1 MAKRENKRGILAW
14 LVHNR
19 VTPNLLMIVL
29 LLGGYL
35 TADRIKK
42 EVFPE
47 FTLDMVTVSVP
58 YPGAGPEEVE
68 QGVILA
74 IEDAIQGIDGVK
86 EYSSTASE
94 GIGIVRIELRD
105 GVDQQKILQD
115 IQQEVD
121 RITTFPDDAEDPKVT
136 LASRRLD
143 VIRVTLYGD
152 VSEHSLRE
160 YAENTKDRLLQH
172 KGISWIEI
180 VGGRD
185 YEIAVEIS
193 QQMLRK
199 YNLTLSEIASKIEL
213 SSVELPGGKIKTS
226 SGELLLRV
234 KNDHDWAHEFG
245 RIPIITDSQ
254 GSIIYLE
261 DIATIAE
268 SFEDSDHIVTY
279 NTKPSIALD
288 VARIGDE
295 TPIGVASAVKSAMQ
309 DISRDYPENIKWDLN
324 KDRSK
329 LYQQRLDLLLKNAF
343 IGLILVL
350 ILLGTFLE
358 FRLAC
363 WVTMGIPVSFLGA
376 LLFLPYFDVSI
387 NMISMFAFIVALGIV
402 VDDAII
408 AGENIYE
415 YRQKGLSFMQ
425 AAIKGAQDVAIPIT
439 FAILTNIVAFMPLL
453 FVPGTMGKAWKVIPT
468 VVITI
473 FIISWIEALLILPS
487 HLAHSRSKEP
497 EGIFKLFAMHQEF
510 ANKLLTGFINK
521 VYTPTLDFCLH
532 WRAVTIAVGIAV
544 FISAVAYIAGGRI
557 SMILMPRVE
566 SDRAVVTAT
575 LPPGTPL
582 SKTVEV
588 RDQLE
593 KAIKVV
599 AEKNGGDQL
608 LEGIFTRIHEN
619 KIEVNAYLTDPD
631 IRTISTKEVTKEWRK
646 QTGNIIGLQSILFES
661 DRGGP
666 GSGAALSVELAHK
679 DINILDQASSDLAAS
694 INDFAFTSDVSNGF
708 TPGKEQ
714 LDFQINA
721 VGESLGLTAQSI
733 ARQIRNSYQGA
744 TALKKQRDR
753 NEVTVRVRLPEHE
766 RLSEFDLENMMIR
779 TPQNSYV
786 PLMQVTDFKRG
797 RAYTS
802 IERRDGR
809 RIVKVTANVDPIG
822 KVNQITE
829 ELNQTILPALGER
842 YPGLTYG
849 YKGRQADR
857 KESMKSM
864 YMGFVFVILGIYM
877 LLAIP
882 FRSYIQPLIVIFAIP
897 FGLVGALGGHI
908 LMGYNMSV
916 ISMMG
921 LLALSGV
928 IVNDSLVL
936 VDYANKKR
944 GAGHTPFEAVRLAG
958 IRRFRPIMLTTLT
971 TFGGLAPMIF
981 ETSRQARFMIPM
993 AISLGF
999 GILFVTVIAL
1009 LLVPCFYLI
1018 LEDMKTFVEKRL

>member
-1 MAKRENKRGILAW
+1 
-14 LVHNR
+14 
-19 VTPNLLMIVL
+19 
-29 LLGGYL
+29 
-35 TADRIKK
+35 
-42 EVFPE
+42 
-47 FTLDMVTVSVP
+47 
-58 YPGAGPEEVE
+58 
-68 QGVILA
+68 
-74 IEDAIQGIDGVK
+74 
-86 EYSSTASE
+86 
-94 GIGIVRIELRD
+94 
-105 GVDQQKILQD
+105 
-115 IQQEVD
+115 
-121 RITTFPDDAEDPKVT
+121 
-136 LASRRLD
+136 
-143 VIRVTLYGD
+143 
-152 VSEHSLRE
+152 
-160 YAENTKDRLLQH
+160 
-172 KGISWIEI
+172 
-180 VGGRD
+180 
-185 YEIAVEIS
+185 
-193 QQMLRK
+193 
-199 YNLTLSEIASKIEL
+199 
-213 SSVELPGGKIKTS
+213 
-226 SGELLLRV
+226 
-234 KNDHDWAHEFG
+234 
-245 RIPIITDSQ
+245 
-254 GSIIYLE
+254 
-261 DIATIAE
+261 
-268 SFEDSDHIVTY
+268 
-279 NTKPSIALD
+279 
-288 VARIGDE
+288 
-295 TPIGVASAVKSAMQ
+295 
-309 DISRDYPENIKWDLN
+309 
-324 KDRSK
+324 
-329 LYQQRLDLLLKNAF
+329 
-343 IGLILVL
+343 
-350 ILLGTFLE
+350 
-358 FRLAC
+358 
-363 WVTMGIPVSFLGA
+363 
-376 LLFLPYFDVSI
+376 
-387 NMISMFAFIVALGIV
+387 
-402 VDDAII
+402 
-408 AGENIYE
+408 
-415 YRQKGLSFMQ
+415 
-425 AAIKGAQDVAIPIT
+425 
-439 FAILTNIVAFMPLL
+439 
-453 FVPGTMGKAWKVIPT
+453 
-468 VVITI
+468 
-473 FIISWIEALLILPS
+473 
-487 HLAHSRSKEP
+487 
-497 EGIFKLFAMHQEF
+497 
-510 ANKLLTGFINK
+510 
-521 VYTPTLDFCLH
+521 
-532 WRAVTIAVGIAV
+532 
-544 FISAVAYIAGGRI
+544 
-557 SMILMPRVE
+557 
-566 SDRAVVTAT
+566 
-575 LPPGTPL
+575 
-582 SKTVEV
+582 

-593 KAIKVV
+593 KAIKAV

-797 RAYTS
+797 RACTS

-897 FGLVGALGGHI
+897 FGIVGALGGHI

-916 ISMMG
+916 ISIMG

-1018 LEDMKTFVEKRL
+1018 SEDMKTFVEKRL